1 MVSRRIIISFQFTI
15 YAPWSTE
22 LRIAVL
28 TLADDASNVGEIN
41 NSHTGRPP
49 RGNYAVTTLSR
60 KFGAPPGG
68 QNCLQSYSAASL
80 NLLIEGIT
88 SDQSINQ
95 RARSNESG
103 AYY

>member
-15 YAPWSTE
+15 YAPWSAE

-41 NSHTGRPP
+41 KAHTGRPP

-60 KFGAPPGG
+60 PPRG

-80 NLLIEGIT
+80 NLLFEGIT